1 MHQLRSADD
10 ELFAS
15 TLRSYA
21 LDRLMPDYQRWRTEP
36 YPTDRIPELGSLG
49 VLGLRIPEEY
59 GQLAQLH
66 RLDLHN
72 NLLEGAIPEP
82 LLSERMGQLSHLDLS
97 ANRLVG
103 SIPRGLCRMTHL
115 ASLNLASNAGL
126 LAAQRRVATCAAP
139 CVSVCMHVPGAL
151 TPSRP

>member
-1 MHQLRSADD
+1 MQVQLDLND
-10 ELFAS
+10 NEL
-15 TLRSYA
+15 
-21 LDRLMPDYQRWRTEP
+21 E
-36 YPTDRIPELGSLG
+36 G
-49 VLGLRIPEEY
+49 RIPEEY

-139 CVSVCMHVPGAL
+139 CVSVCICQRLHARAWRTHSKQTLTLPVEKLHPGPL
-151 TPSRP
+151 SQSSV

>member
-1 MHQLRSADD
+1 MLMCVCVCVCVRACVRACVGSAHARMHTPTQVQLDLND
-10 ELFAS
+10 NEL
-15 TLRSYA
+15 
-21 LDRLMPDYQRWRTEP
+21 E
-36 YPTDRIPELGSLG
+36 G
-49 VLGLRIPEEY
+49 RIPEEY